1 MDFFTS
7 NLISV
12 VAASIAA
19 SLLLKRAFKN
29 SVFVKVGIIWLFNLL
44 FIMLSVGIKYKY
56 FDGHTTIN
64 ILIALGNILVSI
76 ACFFYGG
83 KIVVRPLASAV
94 DKLGELAEG
103 NLNVKIENFGV
114 NKTHDLGRLIMASEK
129 IKKNLTMV
137 VSQINE
143 NVNQLDTSGKNLNS
157 VSKQLSESA
166 SELSLSVEQVS
177 SSMEQMTANIEQNK
191 TNAQQTGLISNHLSE
206 SVRIVGTSSKESLNS
221 IQVIA
226 DKINIIND
234 IAFQTNLLALNAAV
248 EAARAG
254 DQGRGFA
261 VVAAEVRKLAERS
274 KAAADEIVSLASESV
289 RITENSSQRLDAL
302 IPEIIKT
309 TGMVEEISASSHE
322 QAAGANM
329 INSAVQQLHN
339 VTRQNISASEEMA
352 NGSERLNELAKQL
365 QDIIQYF
372 KLDNKVSEQLN

>member
-1 MDFFTS
+1 MDFVIS

-19 SLLLKRAFKN
+19 AFLLRRAFRN
-29 SVFVKVGIIWLFNLL
+29 SVFIRVGIIWMANLL
-44 FIMLSVGIKYKY
+44 FLMVSVGVKYKY
-56 FDGHTTIN
+56 FDGQTLIN
-64 ILIALGNILVSI
+64 LIFTLCNILVSI
-76 ACFFYGG
+76 ACFFYGA
-83 KIVVRPLASAV
+83 KIVVRPLAIAV
-94 DKLGELAEG
+94 DKLEELSKG
-103 NLNVKIENFGV
+103 NLNVEIPEFKI
-114 NKTHDLGRLIMASEK
+114 NKSQDLGRLILASEK

-143 NVNQLDTSGKNLNS
+143 KVNQLDNSGKNLNS

-166 SELSLSVEQVS
+166 SELSFSVEQVS

-191 TNAQQTGLISNHLSE
+191 LNAQHTGLISNHLSE

-226 DKINIIND
+226 EKISIIND

-254 DQGRGFA
+254 DQGRGFS

-274 KAAADEIVSLASESV
+274 KIAADEIVSLANESV
-289 RITENSSQRLDAL
+289 RITENSSHLLDTL
-302 IPEIIKT
+302 IPDIVKT
-309 TGMVEEISASSHE
+309 TGMVDEINASSQE

-329 INSAVQQLHN
+329 INSAVLQLNN
-339 VTRQNISASEEMA
+339 VTRQNVSASEEMA
-352 NGSERLNELAKQL
+352 NGSEKLNELATQL
-365 QDIIQYF
+365 QDIIMYF
-372 KLDNKVSEQLN
+372 KLDHQKVSN

>member
-1 MDFFTS
+1 MDFITS

-12 VAASIAA
+12 IAA
-19 SLLLKRAFKN
+19 TIAGALLLRRAFRN
-29 SVFVKVGIIWLFNLL
+29 SVFIRVGIIWMANLL
-44 FIMLSVGIKYKY
+44 FLMVAVGVKYKY
-56 FDGHTTIN
+56 FDGQTLIN
-64 ILIALGNILVSI
+64 LIFTLCNILVSI
-76 ACFFYGG
+76 ACFFYGA
-83 KIVVRPLASAV
+83 KIVVRPLAIAV
-94 DKLGELAEG
+94 DKLEELSEG
-103 NLNVKIENFGV
+103 NLNVEIPEFKI
-114 NKTHDLGRLIMASEK
+114 NKSHDLGRLILASEK
-129 IKKNLTMV
+129 IKKNLTLV

-191 TNAQQTGLISNHLSE
+191 INAQQTGLISTHLSE
-206 SVRIVGTSSKESLNS
+206 SVRQVGTSSKESLNS

-254 DQGRGFA
+254 DQGRGFS

-274 KAAADEIVSLASESV
+274 KIAADEIVSLASASL
-289 RITENSSQRLDAL
+289 RITENSSRLLDAL
-302 IPEIIKT
+302 IPDIIKT

-329 INSAVQQLHN
+329 INSAVQQLN
-339 VTRQNISASEEMA
+339 SVTRQNISASEEMG
-352 NGSERLNELAKQL
+352 NGSERLNDLAKQL
-365 QDIIQYF
+365 QDIIMYF
-372 KLDNKVSEQLN
+372 KLDNNQVPK